1 MSQINLEKAEDVA
14 QEVWLTCKKPQVQ
27 SPGPHKP
34 EMAVHTCNLS
44 TRDLQAAGSD
54 VQGLLGYT
62 MNLRLNMSCMKLCLK
77 TKHYFCS

>member
-34 EMAVHTCNLS
+34 EMAVHTCNL
-44 TRDLQAAGSD
+44 A
-54 VQGLLGYT
+54 LGIC
-62 MNLRLNMSCMKLCLK
+62 RQQDQMSKVSWA
-77 TKHYFCS
+77 TQ